1 MIQLKLILKCF
12 YLVYSSLGKTK
23 KYLYFYMKFKS
34 MGVTYLLYLLLYVGK
49 DTINIQNYKEI
60 RLKICEYQKKR

>member
-1 MIQLKLILKCF
+1 MLSFLTRKD
-12 YLVYSSLGKTK
+12 K
-23 KYLYFYMKFKS
+23 KYLYFYFKFQQRD
-34 MGVTYLLYLLLYVGK
+34 VIFLLHLLFYVGK

>member
-1 MIQLKLILKCF
+1 
-12 YLVYSSLGKTK
+12 
-23 KYLYFYMKFKS
+23 
-34 MGVTYLLYLLLYVGK
+34 MGVTHLLYLLLYVGK